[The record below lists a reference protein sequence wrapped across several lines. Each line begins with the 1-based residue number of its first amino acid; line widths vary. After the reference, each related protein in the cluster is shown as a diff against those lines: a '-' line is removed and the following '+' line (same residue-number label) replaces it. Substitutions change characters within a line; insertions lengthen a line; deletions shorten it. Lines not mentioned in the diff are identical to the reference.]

1 VTPSSD
7 TYDMDPVSGQPAI
20 TTTPLTMTPPP
31 AAAQHIELQV
41 LPAAM
46 PTTTELP
53 PGNGDPDDPEEN
65 EVLDASLPLGV
76 KLTAYRLLNL
86 VVLLAIGLAKF
97 ISSLNGQSVAPSG
110 LEWVGGSVLAAL

>member
-1 VTPSSD
+1 MTPSSD
-7 TYDMDPVSGQPAI
+7 TYDMDPVSGQPPI
-20 TTTPLTMTPPP
+20 TTTPFTTTPPP

-41 LPAAM
+41 LPAAL

-65 EVLDASLPLGV
+65 EVDASLPLGV

-97 ISSLNGQSVAPSG
+97 ILSLKGQSIAPSG